1 MGHEIKSTRRSDTRR
16 GIRKISRAA
25 RRLNAKWADNGRD
38 LLGFYVIVGTTV
50 LDLATDSRREEM
62 GGEGGVNPADE
73 CPAEN
78 LSRLGLPIN
87 DNRLLS
93 RADYAMPPVSRHRVS
108 AIDLFVDNDP
118 FTRPSFPDFAFYNS
132 IFSRWI
138 EKRVINLTRF
148 TSIYFS

>member
-1 MGHEIKSTRRSDTRR
+1 MSGQRARFTRILRHCRYDGFRS
-16 GIRKISRAA
+16 GNGLEA
-25 RRLNAKWADNGRD
+25 GRD
-38 LLGFYVIVGTTV
+38 GG
-50 LDLATDSRREEM
+50 

-108 AIDLFVDNDP
+108 AIDLFVDDDP

-132 IFSRWI
+132 IFSR
-138 EKRVINLTRF
+138 
-148 TSIYFS
+148 